1 MSKSNLGRG
10 LSQLM
15 DENELVISADEKVI
29 QINLTDLKTNPD
41 QPRIYY
47 DEKKLHELKESI
59 MEYGLMQPI
68 IVKPVSKGYMII
80 AGERRFK
87 ASLLANKQTIPAVV
101 RDYNAQMAAELAL
114 IENIQREDLTSV
126 EEAATFKQLV
136 EDYQYTHA
144 QLAKK
149 IGKSRSYV
157 TNIIGLLHLP
167 VDVIELVLNRK
178 LSMGHARILS
188 KLNDFKKVRGLAEKI
203 VSEHW
208 SVRDLENHL
217 SNRNQTKTSK
227 AATAIKQKLNLKKA
241 NIKVQGNK
249 IILGFQ
255 SNDALDEFIEDQ
267 INAKR

>member
-1 MSKSNLGRG
+1 MSKTHLGRG

-15 DENELVISADEKVI
+15 DENELEISSDEKVI
-29 QINLTDLKTNPD
+29 EINLADLNTNPD

-47 DEKKLHELKESI
+47 DEKKLHELKDSI
-59 MEYGLMQPI
+59 IEYGLMQPI
-68 IVKPVSKGYMII
+68 IVKPMTKGYMII

-87 ASLLANKQTIPAVV
+87 ASLLANKKTIPAVV

-126 EEAATFKQLV
+126 EEAATFKQLT
-136 EDYQYTHA
+136 EDYNYTHA

-167 VDVIELVLNRK
+167 EDVIEMVLNRK
-178 LSMGHARILS
+178 LSMGHARVLS
-188 KLNDFKKVRGLAEKI
+188 KLNDFKKVRTLAEKI
-203 VSEHW
+203 TAEHW
-208 SVRDLENHL
+208 SVRDLEQHL

-227 AATAIKQKLNLKKA
+227 AVTAIKHKLNLKKA
-241 NIKVQGNK
+241 DIKVQGNK
-249 IILGFQ
+249 IIVGFK
-255 SNDALDEFIEDQ
+255 SNDALDQFIEDQ
-267 INAKR
+267 LNAK